1 MSSPGKA
8 EQLKALVERALHD
21 MKAVD
26 VVSAKVQG
34 QMPFTDY
41 MVIASGRSSRHV
53 RALADGLME
62 AAKLAGHG
70 ITGVE
75 GYEYNTW
82 VLVDLDDVVVH
93 LMQAETRDYY
103 QLEKLWLDAAESE
116 AQ

>member
-1 MSSPGKA
+1 M
-8 EQLKALVERALHD
+8 ALVEQALQD
-21 MKAVD
+21 MKAID

-34 QMPFTDY
+34 QTPFTDY

-62 AAKLAGHG
+62 AAKQAGHG

-75 GYEYNTW
+75 GYEHSMW

-93 LMQAETRDYY
+93 LMQAEPRDYY
-103 QLEKLWLDAAESE
+103 QLEKLWLNTTEGGA
-116 AQ
+116 